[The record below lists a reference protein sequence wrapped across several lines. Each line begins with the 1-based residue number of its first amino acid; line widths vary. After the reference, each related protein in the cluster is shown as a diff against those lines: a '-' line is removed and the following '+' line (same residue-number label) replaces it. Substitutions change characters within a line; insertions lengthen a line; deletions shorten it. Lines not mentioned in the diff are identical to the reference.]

1 MAMIYTLVTS
11 AKDWL
16 LERFA
21 QDDDTENAVEDEVE
35 KDEVWFSDLKYD
47 FYFLLP
53 LLFHFEQLE
62 VTRIQLYWIR
72 MAYLAPPMSK

>member
-47 FYFLLP
+47 LYFPLP
-53 LLFHFEQLE
+53 PHFSYR
-62 VTRIQLYWIR
+62 VAGI
-72 MAYLAPPMSK
+72 